1 MNKQTSN
8 FFDKK
13 KTFSLLQNSIKIF
26 IQLGKF
32 SSLYSSR
39 LPWNLNNTARLPV
52 INYEK
57 KKKKTNM
64 NEAQD
69 HVFHQISRP
78 TKSKVQFPIKGFFFS
93 KDLQLL

>member
-13 KTFSLLQNSIKIF
+13 KNVFPPPKLHKNFYPAGKIF
-26 IQLGKF
+26 
-32 SSLYSSR
+32 
-39 LPWNLNNTARLPV
+39 LPV
-52 INYEK
+52 LVTSPLEFEQHCPATGNQLWK

-69 HVFHQISRP
+69 HVFHQILRP
-78 TKSKVQFPIKGFFFS
+78 TKSKVQFPIKRFFFS